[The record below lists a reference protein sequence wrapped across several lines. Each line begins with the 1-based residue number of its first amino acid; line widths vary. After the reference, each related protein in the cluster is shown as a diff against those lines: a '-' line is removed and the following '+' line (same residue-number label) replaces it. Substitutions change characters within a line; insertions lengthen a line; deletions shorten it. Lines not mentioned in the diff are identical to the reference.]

1 MVNVNNT
8 VSGNVTPDN
17 TDVKMENS
25 NVLNSN
31 NKGLLDADNMSKC
44 MSEAIKPRDIK
55 YDWKGYLWP
64 IIKKAQYTYTQP
76 ENNKI
81 RFALPA
87 YLNKKQISLEHIN
100 NIKKLYVGVGWK
112 DCIIEC
118 DWNRNTN
125 IYITLTM

>member
-17 TDVKMENS
+17 TDDN
-25 NVLNSN
+25 NVLNFN

-55 YDWKGYLWP
+55 YDWEGYLWP
-64 IIKKAQYTYTQP
+64 IIKKSQYTYTQL

-87 YLNKKQISLEHIN
+87 NLNKKQISLEHIN
-100 NIKKLYVGVGWK
+100 NIKKLYGSVGWK
-112 DCIIEC
+112 NCTIEC